1 MNQPIHHIF
10 RIISIIALLAIG
22 TSMIAG
28 AFFTAMRANKLDTTR
43 ESRQTE
49 QITPSFVPSH
59 AIIPIDNID
68 FWNNLRRI

>member
-1 MNQPIHHIF
+1 MNQPIHRIF

-22 TSMIAG
+22 LSMIAG
-28 AFFTAMRANKLDTTR
+28 AFLTAMLGSKLDATR

-59 AIIPIDNID
+59 AMIPIDNID
-68 FWNNLRRI
+68 FWNTLRHM